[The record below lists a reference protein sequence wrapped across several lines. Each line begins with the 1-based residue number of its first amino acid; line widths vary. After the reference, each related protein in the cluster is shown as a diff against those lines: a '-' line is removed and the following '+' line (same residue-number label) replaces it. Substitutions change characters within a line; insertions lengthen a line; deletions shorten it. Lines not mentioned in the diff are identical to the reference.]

1 MFRLVRFC
9 LFLILISIS
18 AFGQESATFH
28 PPRLADGRPD
38 FQGVWRHA
46 SVVAA
51 FNVEGQTQ
59 GDNGPGGAS
68 VIADPPDG
76 KLPYLPAAK
85 EQASEHAAHRE
96 RDPVGHCH
104 MHGVPR
110 SIVPPF
116 PIEIVQDSDYIALLS
131 ETEHGVRIIP
141 LDGRPH
147 LKNYSSW
154 AGDSRGRWEGDTLVV
169 DVTGLNGK
177 TWLDQAGNFVDQNEH
192 VVERFTM
199 TAPDTILYEARVD
212 DPTVYSRPWTLRV
225 PLKRQPKGTELI
237 EYDCIEGE
245 RDEVHYPG
253 SSSQK
258 P

>member
-1 MFRLVRFC
+1 MRFRLV
-9 LFLILISIS
+9 LLLIPIA
-18 AFGQESATFH
+18 AFAQKAATPRQSDGH
-28 PPRLADGRPD
+28 PDL
-38 FQGVWRHA
+38 QGIWRNA
-46 SVVAA
+46 GVVAA
-51 FNVEGQTQ
+51 FNVEGQAA
-59 GDNGPGGAS
+59 GPNGPAGVS
-68 VIADPPDG
+68 VIVDPPDG
-76 KLPYLPAAK
+76 KLPYLPAARL
-85 EQASEHAAHRE
+85 QANDNQMHRE

-110 SIVPPF
+110 SLVPPF
-116 PIEIVQDSDYIALLS
+116 PIVIVEDSDYFVLLS
-131 ETEHGVRIIP
+131 ETEHSVRIVP

-147 LKNYSSW
+147 LKNYSAW
-154 AGDSRGRWEGDTLVV
+154 AGDSRGHWEGDTLVV

-199 TAPDTILYEARVD
+199 ADANTIVYEARVD

-225 PLKRQPKGTELI
+225 SLRRQPKGTELI

-253 SSSQK
+253 STSQK